1 MKIKYPKLVEKA
13 FYILNESFPLDMT
26 KANSIKADIY
36 RELVAEGVLDENG
49 QPTQLAFDKG
59 LIDGGRHQTLAEYK
73 REFPQLKGFS
83 SDHFKFT
90 TDGWGF
96 DNYVMRSLAYRSL
109 AESDNEYDRQRALN
123 TLFQIEEIEKE
134 TGDDEDL

>member
-1 MKIKYPKLVEKA
+1 MKIKYPQLVEQA
-13 FYILNESFPLDMT
+13 FDILSKSVPLNMA

-73 REFPQLKGFS
+73 QEFPQLKGFS
-83 SDHFKFT
+83 SDHFKYT

-96 DNYVMRSLAYRSL
+96 DNYVMRSLAYESL

-123 TLFQIEEIEKE
+123 TLHQIEEIERE
-134 TGDDEDL
+134 TNND

>member
-1 MKIKYPKLVEKA
+1 MKIKYPQLVEKA
-13 FYILNESFPLDMT
+13 FDILSKSLPLDMA

-73 REFPQLKGFS
+73 REFPQFKGFS
-83 SDHFKFT
+83 SDHFKYT
-90 TDGWGF
+90 PDGWGV
-96 DNYVMRSLAYRSL
+96 DNYIMRSLAYKTL
-109 AESDNEYDRQRALN
+109 AESDNKYDRQMALN

-134 TGDDEDL
+134 ADDD

>member
-1 MKIKYPKLVEKA
+1 MKIKYPKMVEQA
-13 FYILNESFPLDMT
+13 FDILSKSVPLNMA

-36 RELVAEGVLDENG
+36 RELVAEGALDENG

-59 LIDGGRHQTLAEYK
+59 LVDSGQHQTLAEYK

-83 SDHFKFT
+83 SDHFKYT

-96 DNYVMRSLAYRSL
+96 DNYVMRSLVYKSL

-123 TLFQIEEIEKE
+123 TLHQIEEIERE
-134 TGDDEDL
+134 TNDEN

>member
-1 MKIKYPKLVEKA
+1 MKIKYPNLVEKA
-13 FYILNESFPLDMT
+13 FDILSKSVPLNMA

-36 RELVAEGVLDENG
+36 RELVAEGALDENG

-59 LIDGGRHQTLAEYK
+59 LIDSGRHQTLAEYK
-73 REFPQLKGFS
+73 QEFPQLKGFS
-83 SDHFKFT
+83 SDHFKYT

-96 DNYVMRSLAYRSL
+96 DNYVMRSLAYKSL

-123 TLFQIEEIEKE
+123 TLFQIEEIERG
-134 TGDDEDL
+134 TNND

>member
-1 MKIKYPKLVEKA
+1 MKIKYPPLVEKA
-13 FYILNESFPLDMT
+13 FDILSKSVPLNMA

-36 RELVAEGVLDENG
+36 RELVAEGALDENG

-83 SDHFKFT
+83 SDHFKLT

-96 DNYVMRSLAYRSL
+96 DNYVMRSLAYEAL
-109 AESDNEYDRQRALN
+109 ADSDNEYDRQMALN

-134 TGDDEDL
+134 TGEDEN

>member
-13 FYILNESFPLDMT
+13 FDILNESFPLDMT

-36 RELVAEGVLDENG
+36 RELVAEGVLDSNG
-49 QPTQLAFDKG
+49 CPTQLAFDKG
-59 LIDGGRHQTLAEYK
+59 LIDSGQHQTLAEYK
-73 REFPQLKGFS
+73 REFPQFKGFS

-90 TDGWGF
+90 TAGWGVG
-96 DNYVMRSLAYRSL
+96 NYVMRSLAYKSL

-123 TLFQIEEIEKE
+123 TLFQIEEIERE
-134 TGDDEDL
+134 TNNDEN

>member
-1 MKIKYPKLVEKA
+1 MKIKYPQLVEKA
-13 FYILNESFPLDMT
+13 FDILSKSVPLNMA

-36 RELVAEGVLDENG
+36 RELVAEGALDENG

-83 SDHFKFT
+83 SDHFKLT
-90 TDGWGF
+90 TDGWGV
-96 DNYVMRSLAYRSL
+96 DNYVMRSLAYKSL

-123 TLFQIEEIEKE
+123 TLHQIEEIERE
-134 TGDDEDL
+134 TNND

>member
-1 MKIKYPKLVEKA
+1 MKIKYPQLVEQA
-13 FYILNESFPLDMT
+13 FDILSKSVPLNMA

-49 QPTQLAFDKG
+49 QPTQLAFSKG
-59 LIDGGRHQTLAEYK
+59 LVDSGQHQTLAEYK

-90 TDGWGF
+90 ATGWGV
-96 DNYVMRSLAYRSL
+96 DNYVMRSLAYKSL

-123 TLFQIEEIEKE
+123 TLHQIEEIERE
-134 TGDDEDL
+134 TNND

>member
-1 MKIKYPKLVEKA
+1 MKIKYPKMVEQA
-13 FYILNESFPLDMT
+13 FDILSKSVPLNMA

-36 RELVAEGVLDENG
+36 RELVAEGALDENG

-83 SDHFKFT
+83 SDHFKYT

-96 DNYVMRSLAYRSL
+96 DNYVMRSLAYKTL
-109 AESDNEYDRQRALN
+109 ADSDNEYDRQRALN
-123 TLFQIEEIEKE
+123 TLHQIEEIERE
-134 TGDDEDL
+134 TNND